1 MLRPE
6 QRERVIKALGE
17 ELALRPPLQTFV
29 RTTLAPYE
37 VDVLTQIARSTTP
50 VLPRDEAV
58 LLLDL
63 CVADEWTRTP
73 SLLERV
79 VARLVAAGQGQL
91 NDILQQ
97 VQQKTDPNPDP
108 TQALWVTAEL
118 PFFSRSQLRPLV
130 SRLLKGTAQPIL
142 QIVGPMAQG
151 EECGKSYTLQL
162 IQHAAANSTIGIG
175 VAFSKIGKGLAAS
188 FKASD
193 LADDLIAQTEV
204 DISTQP
210 APNSSS
216 NYAKKLSTWI
226 LNAAR
231 RSNKRWIFVLD
242 GFNQQDVSREVRDV
256 VESLALTITTGTE
269 FRRLFRLVL
278 IDHAAQLPS
287 VQTAFVL
294 RENVPDA
301 NAVTVDEVADCLD
314 AHYVELA
321 THPTKPLNI
330 QPQQSTLKTVA
341 TKIVSTAP
349 PGPAGRLQAMQE
361 TLYRL
366 RADDLLRA
374 GR

>member
-1 MLRPE
+1 
-6 QRERVIKALGE
+6 
-17 ELALRPPLQTFV
+17 
-29 RTTLAPYE
+29 
-37 VDVLTQIARSTTP
+37 
-50 VLPRDEAV
+50 
-58 LLLDL
+58 
-63 CVADEWTRTP
+63 
-73 SLLERV
+73 
-79 VARLVAAGQGQL
+79 
-91 NDILQQ
+91 
-97 VQQKTDPNPDP
+97 
-108 TQALWVTAEL
+108 
-118 PFFSRSQLRPLV
+118 
-130 SRLLKGTAQPIL
+130 
-142 QIVGPMAQG
+142 MAQG

-162 IQHAAANSTIGIG
+162 IQHAAANSTIEIG